1 MRISLCRLAATSSE
15 IQNDAR
21 GPISEVMGGAGGP
34 VLDDYLA
41 AGFTEAEVTE
51 YQAQERARVLGQPG
65 VQVPVQLTEEQMQFG
80 EEVGAPMLT
89 ATPGSEGAPLDFEMP
104 PSGALERLA
113 VAIGKGLV
121 EGTAVSPLQFV
132 LDTFGVQEPQILQ
145 DLDQALQ
152 LDEDASV
159 LLEQLPKGIA
169 QFFGPF
175 AAVGKLLRL
184 GRGFLPTMGQAAAAD
199 FLGFE
204 GNEGRLTDVLLEF
217 GLPPNAITE
226 MLRTDPNDPEYIG
239 RIKNAAEG
247 ALLGI
252 PIEAV
257 ARVVSALRSGSAKE
271 LEDSLSEMQ
280 QGAQLSFRQRINNLT
295 SDFVGAARATGR
307 MDPEMMR
314 EIFQRGGQPR
324 SLGAAGVD
332 AIEDTIRQ
340 QYPDVTIDLSGNA
353 ERGYELSRIVIP
365 EGQRESGLGTR
376 VMEDIVRM
384 ADQQGARIS
393 LTPETSFGGTSVGRL
408 TDFYKRFGFVENK
421 GPNKDFS
428 TRNTMY
434 RDPQPR
440 SLGAAGTGVDDAAL
454 VARTEEF
461 LGQTAPDPET
471 AGAITAFHGSP
482 YDFDAFDITKMGT
495 GEGAQAYGPG
505 LYFAE
510 AEGVAREYRDALSGV
525 NLLTQGGTAKSGS
538 ISDRLATMFGND
550 GSTWSRGDRNIGDYA
565 KRLAVGS
572 EKGEDG
578 ETIYRFADGSTFIDF
593 GDFWDVSDAGYNA
606 GRMYEVN
613 INANPEDFLNWDA
626 PISQQSEKVRETLMP
641 FVEQRIAQMGE
652 AGNRFTPE
660 QWMDR
665 LRGGDVMLLD
675 KVEDTPV
682 SRALIEAGVPGVRY
696 LDQGSRATAEGQV
709 LGIEQTPNGW
719 IAKIRVDNRTG
730 VGFQSPTTMI
740 TTSKPFPTEQEATNW
755 ANAKTS
761 GGTRNIVVFDDQLID
776 IVRKYGVAGL
786 AVGAAVQSELG
797 VNEQIEENI

>member
-1 MRISLCRLAATSSE
+1 MADLIPKNTDEEIERYNEADMVRRARMPMEGNAALKFEHDPVTKRENAYFPLSSGGYVKIGDRAVTPEQTAETDVLAAERE

-41 AGFTEAEVTE
+41 AGFTEAEVTQ
-51 YQAQERARVLGQPG
+51 YQAQEQARVMSQPG
-65 VQVPVQLTEEQMQFG
+65 VEVPVQLTEEQMQFG

-257 ARVVSALRSGSAKE
+257 ARVVSSLRSGSAKE

-324 SLGAAGVD
+324 SLGAAG
-332 AIEDTIRQ
+332 
-340 QYPDVTIDLSGNA
+340 
-353 ERGYELSRIVIP
+353 
-365 EGQRESGLGTR
+365 
-376 VMEDIVRM
+376 
-384 ADQQGARIS
+384 
-393 LTPETSFGGTSVGRL
+393 
-408 TDFYKRFGFVENK
+408 
-421 GPNKDFS
+421 
-428 TRNTMY
+428 
-434 RDPQPR
+434 
-440 SLGAAGTGVDDAAL
+440 TGVDDAAL

-461 LGQTAPDPET
+461 LRQTAPDPET

-482 YDFDAFDITKMGT
+482 YDFDAFDINKLGT
-495 GEGAQAYGPG
+495 GEGAQVRGRG

-510 AEGVAREYRDALSGV
+510 VEDVAREYRDTLSRNMQSFDDPPRFKAFDDQEARFISPSDAQAIV
-525 NLLTQGGTAKSGS
+525 NQGETAIRRRIERIERDVADLRAQSQNEPEVS
-538 ISDRLATMFGND
+538 EIID
-550 GSTWSRGDRNIGDYA
+550 GMILSY
-565 KRLAVGS
+565 
-572 EKGEDG
+572 DG
-578 ETIYRFADGSTFIDF
+578 ELQELNTLLREGSD
-593 GDFWDVSDAGYNA
+593 NNRPPK
-606 GRMYEVN
+606 GRLYEVN
-613 INANPEDFLNWDA
+613 IRANPEDFLNWDA

-675 KVEDTPV
+675 KVGDTPV
-682 SRALIEAGVPGVRY
+682 SRALADAGVPGVRY
-696 LDQGSRATAEGQV
+696 FDQGSRTAGE
-709 LGIEQTPNGW
+709 
-719 IAKIRVDNRTG
+719 
-730 VGFQSPTTMI
+730 
-740 TTSKPFPTEQEATNW
+740 
-755 ANAKTS
+755 
-761 GGTRNIVVFDDQLID
+761 GTRNYVVFDDQLID
-776 IVRKYGVAGL
+776 IVKKYGVAGL

-797 VNEQIEENI
+797 GNQQIEENI